1 MPIFKRTDFKG
12 TWGLKGPVGT
22 LAVYSCVLFPVLHI
36 LFPQAQKW
44 GPYIY
49 PAYFGMV
56 VLLLILTRYT
66 TWQQLGFH
74 KEHWKQNLVLGCLAG
89 GLVVGMAPLLEFF
102 IGVSGLD
109 QNELFSG
116 ADQRLS
122 QEPEGNFSFIA
133 FIIPTIF
140 FTLAEQGFLTGY
152 VLQALIRKTKPALA
166 VYLGGLI
173 FALVHFDLQLGM
185 FLLGLIAS
193 SFYLLTGSLMA
204 PLIFQIACHTAGW
217 LLVHHYPKVFT
228 LLGFLF

>member
-1 MPIFKRTDFKG
+1 M
-12 TWGLKGPVGT
+12 KGPIGILV
-22 LAVYSCVLFPVLHI
+22 VYSCVLFPALHI

-44 GPYIY
+44 APAIY

-56 VLLLILTRYT
+56 IVFLVFTRYA

-74 KEHWKQNLVLGCLAG
+74 REHWKQNLILGCLAG
-89 GLVVGMAPLLEFF
+89 GLVVGMVPLFDFLIDATG
-102 IGVSGLD
+102 IG
-109 QNELFSG
+109 QTELFSG

-122 QEPEGNFSFIA
+122 EEPEEGLSFIV
-133 FIIPTIF
+133 FIIPVIF
-140 FTLAEQGFLTGY
+140 ITLAEQGFLTGY
-152 VLQALIRKTKPALA
+152 VLQALIRKVKPALA

-173 FALVHFDLQLGM
+173 FALVHFDLLLGM

-193 SFYLLTGSLMA
+193 SFYLLTGSLVA
-204 PLIFQIACHTAGW
+204 PLIFQMACHTAGW